1 MLVTCGLLDAWANAL
16 FLVATRHGMLTVVA
30 ALGAL
35 YPAATLMLART
46 ALGERL
52 ARAQFGGVC
61 PGGRRGGAGRRRLR
75 RTAGAVRCVA
85 APLPGS
91 RTPYTS
97 QRGGPA
103 VASDGKM
110 DDARGRAKRA
120 AGELTDDDD
129 LRNEGK
135 VDQASGKVKSKVGEA
150 ADKVKGLFDK
160 RA

>member
-1 MLVTCGLLDAWANAL
+1 M
-16 FLVATRHGMLTVVA
+16 
-30 ALGAL
+30 
-35 YPAATLMLART
+35 
-46 ALGERL
+46 
-52 ARAQFGGVC
+52 
-61 PGGRRGGAGRRRLR
+61 
-75 RTAGAVRCVA
+75 
-85 APLPGS
+85 
-91 RTPYTS
+91 
-97 QRGGPA
+97 
-103 VASDGKM
+103 ASDGKM